1 MENLSAEVKSLLQNH
16 LFFQNVEKL
25 IKIVKLI
32 KEVITSLEF
41 KITIFIDC
49 FIQLIKLS
57 VTVKTYQTISNSDF

>member
-16 LFFQNVEKL
+16 LFFQNVEEL
-25 IKIVKLI
+25 IKIIKPI

-41 KITIFIDC
+41 KTTTLIDY

-57 VTVKTYQTISNSDF
+57 VVIKIYQIISNFDF